1 MINFMTTSATR
12 HTAPNARWIALV
24 VVCLGQLMSIVDGT
38 IVNVALPQIQ
48 RDLHFTQSNLTWVLN
63 GYLITFGSFLLLAGR
78 LGDLIGRRRIFLI
91 GVTLFT
97 LASAICGLAQSQG
110 VLVVARFV
118 QGLGGAGAV
127 SAIVAIIT
135 AEFPIPRE
143 RAKAMSI
150 YTLVISGGA
159 SVGLI
164 AGGAI
169 TQLLNWHWI
178 FYINL
183 PIGIATVLLGRI
195 WIVEN
200 QGLGIGRDIDV
211 LGSVLITA
219 SLILGAY
226 AIVTASSDGWGSAHT
241 LGFGAASLALLIGF
255 VVLESRLRNPIM
267 PLRVFR
273 IHGLPSSSVIRG
285 LLITGMFATF
295 FIGVLYLERIRGYG
309 VLTTGLA
316 FLPQTILLASL
327 SLGPIAWAVNR
338 FGPRRPLI
346 FGLACS
352 ATGLVM
358 LAFAGLHTAYLPTL
372 VLAFLLMGLGAGL
385 AFMPLLTIAMA
396 EVPPADAG
404 LASGIVNTSLQVSAA
419 IGVAVLGTI
428 STDHTR
434 SLLRHGVRL
443 DSALLGGYQLAF
455 RVGAASVVVALIAAI
470 VWVRSPRTAEAQR
483 QAEPAL
489 SAEST

>member
-1 MINFMTTSATR
+1 MMIVVTR
-12 HTAPNARWIALV
+12 PKSDRSRWIALV
-24 VVCLGQLMSIVDGT
+24 IVCLGQLMSVVDGT

-48 RDLHFTQSNLTWVLN
+48 HDLHFTQSSLTWVLN

-91 GVTLFT
+91 GVALFT
-97 LASAICGLAQSQG
+97 LASAACGLAQSQV

-135 AEFPIPRE
+135 AEFPAPRE
-143 RAKAMSI
+143 RATAMSI

-159 SVGLI
+159 SLGLI

-178 FYINL
+178 FYINV
-183 PIGIATVLLGRI
+183 PVGIATVLLGRV

-200 QGLGIGRDIDV
+200 PGLGIGRNVDV
-211 LGSVLITA
+211 LGSVLITSA
-219 SLILGAY
+219 LVIAAY
-226 AIVTASSDGWGSAHT
+226 AIVTASSDGWGSVHT
-241 LGFGAASLALLIGF
+241 LGLGAGVVVLLVAF
-255 VVLESRLRNPIM
+255 VGLESRLRNPIM
-267 PLRVFR
+267 PLRVFGIR
-273 IHGLPSSSVIRG
+273 GLASSSVIRG

-316 FLPQTILLASL
+316 FLPQTVLLATL
-327 SLGPIAWAVNR
+327 SVGPIAWMVNR

-346 FGLACS
+346 LGLALS
-352 ATGLVM
+352 A
-358 LAFAGLHTAYLPTL
+358 AGLLVLSEVGSHSAYVPTL
-372 VLAFLLMGLGAGL
+372 VAAFVLMGLGAGM

-396 EVPPADAG
+396 EVPAADAG
-404 LASGIVNTSLQVSAA
+404 LASGIINTSLQVSAA

-434 SLLRHGVRL
+434 TLLAHGHAL
-443 DSALLGGYQLAF
+443 APALLGGYQLAF
-455 RVGAASVVVALIAAI
+455 RIGAACVIAALA
-470 VWVRSPRTAEAQR
+470 VAVAFVRSPRPDDPISDA
-483 QAEPAL
+483 AL
-489 SAEST
+489 SVETS